1 MDHYNTARLKN
12 AFLVKAVG
20 LNNESWIK
28 QQVSKRNSSS
38 YQISVPS
45 EQTLPSGKT
54 LLSCSTSAL
63 PGTELSCFSSVLSEN
78 VNSFSSF
85 FFFPPLIHFALV
97 VPLGGLRATQGK
109 QQEKS
114 ILRKK
119 TKKLHFTLQ
128 WGNKK
133 CFCCSQGFETEQTP
147 AGGIGHKLY
156 FYRKLGMVLG
166 DTQTKTPPE
175 RIWKDGAALPS
186 PHLYLHSAAFLG
198 GFIRGWNN

>member
-1 MDHYNTARLKN
+1 MKYQIKYNSALLGRLLRITLGFFAEPAAGMDHYNTARLKN

-85 FFFPPLIHFALV
+85 FFPPSNSLC
-97 VPLGGLRATQGK
+97 PGCSSG
-109 QQEKS
+109 
-114 ILRKK
+114 
-119 TKKLHFTLQ
+119 
-128 WGNKK
+128 W
-133 CFCCSQGFETEQTP
+133 SQGHAGQTAGKINPQEEDKKITFYLAVGEQE
-147 AGGIGHKLY
+147 
-156 FYRKLGMVLG
+156 VLLLQPG
-166 DTQTKTPPE
+166 
-175 RIWKDGAALPS
+175 L
-186 PHLYLHSAAFLG
+186 
-198 GFIRGWNN
+198 

>member
-1 MDHYNTARLKN
+1 MSRHCPQAKPCYPAAHLPCLEQN
-12 AFLVKAVG
+12 FLVF
-20 LNNESWIK
+20 L
-28 QQVSKRNSSS
+28 Q
-38 YQISVPS
+38 
-45 EQTLPSGKT
+45 
-54 LLSCSTSAL
+54 SCQKMSTRF
-63 PGTELSCFSSVLSEN
+63 PPFFS
-78 VNSFSSF
+78 
-85 FFFPPLIHFALV
+85 PPLIHFALV

-198 GFIRGWNN
+198 GFIRGWNS

>member
-85 FFFPPLIHFALV
+85 FFPPLIHFALV

-109 QQEKS
+109 QQEK
-114 ILRKK
+114 INPQEEDKK
-119 TKKLHFTLQ
+119 ITFYLAVGEQEVLLLQ
-128 WGNKK
+128 PG
-133 CFCCSQGFETEQTP
+133 
-147 AGGIGHKLY
+147 L
-156 FYRKLGMVLG
+156 
-166 DTQTKTPPE
+166 
-175 RIWKDGAALPS
+175 
-186 PHLYLHSAAFLG
+186 
-198 GFIRGWNN
+198 